1 MLPVLRFVFRRL
13 LHAVPVLLAV
23 VTLTFLLIR
32 LAPGGPFTNERA
44 YPPEALQRLNAHYGL
59 DAPLVTQ
66 YVRYLKNIAR
76 GDLGP
81 SLKYTNRTVN
91 GIIAQAFPVSLELG
105 AWALLVAIALGVP
118 AGILAAR
125 RPNTLCDY
133 LPMGLAM
140 TGICIPS
147 FVLGPLLIIAF
158 SLGLGWFNASGW
170 ATPLD
175 RVLPAITLGAAY
187 AAYLARLT
195 RGSMLE
201 VLPQDFIRSARAKGL
216 PEFQVITRHALRN
229 ALLPVVSFLGP
240 AAAGLITGSFVV
252 ETVFR
257 IPGLGTMFVTG
268 AFNRDYTL
276 VLGLVVFYGTI
287 VVLFNALVDLA
298 IALLDPRTR
307 RMLS

>member
-1 MLPVLRFVFRRL
+1 MLPVLRFVLRRL

-91 GIIAQAFPVSLELG
+91 EIIAQAFPVSLELG

-125 RPNTLCDY
+125 HPNTFRDY
-133 LPMGLAM
+133 LPMGMAM

-147 FVLGPLLIIAF
+147 FVLGPLLIIVF

-170 ATPLD
+170 DSPLD

-216 PEFQVITRHALRN
+216 PEFYVVTRHALRN

-298 IALLDPRTR
+298 IAVLDPRTR
-307 RMLS
+307 RMLA

>member
-13 LHAVPVLLAV
+13 LHAIPVLLAV

-125 RPNTLCDY
+125 RPNTVCDY

-170 ATPLD
+170 STPLD

-216 PEFQVITRHALRN
+216 PEFHVITRHALRN